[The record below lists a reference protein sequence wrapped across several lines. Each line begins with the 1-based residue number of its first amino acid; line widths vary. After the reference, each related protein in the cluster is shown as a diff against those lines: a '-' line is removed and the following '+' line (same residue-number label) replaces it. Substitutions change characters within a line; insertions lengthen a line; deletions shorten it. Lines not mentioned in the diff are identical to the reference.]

1 MATARPQCSANQESP
16 GFSHGECQ
24 DLSQAYE
31 FRRHY
36 WQVVVLPQSEP
47 LCVHNNERP
56 GKDGFEEAR
65 LAFLRECRKDLAAD
79 AGR

>member
-1 MATARPQCSANQESP
+1 MATQYDLPWRTDIFK
-16 GFSHGECQ
+16 GWHFY

-36 WQVVVLPQSEP
+36 WQVAVLPQSEP
-47 LCVHNNERP
+47 LCAHNNERP

-65 LAFLRECRKDLAAD
+65 LAFLREYGKDLAAD